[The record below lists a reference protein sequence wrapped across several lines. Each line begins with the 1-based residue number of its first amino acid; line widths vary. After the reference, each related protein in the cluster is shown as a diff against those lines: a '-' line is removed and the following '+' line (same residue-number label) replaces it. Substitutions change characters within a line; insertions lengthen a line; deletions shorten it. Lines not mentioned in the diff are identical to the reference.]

1 MVQEKHY
8 FKRCLSLL
16 LSFVMI
22 VSVFTGLSVN
32 VEAVSFIKNPASANG
47 ANYTTSSSLATALNN
62 IFYGDVDIYTNSA
75 CTSEVSLPIGTSMNN
90 STQFY
95 VKSKTTGNNCSGWQC
110 YIYANAVY
118 NKLFNEWVGHGN
130 SFAHSVRVIGGGSNT
145 ASYSL
150 FNNAGVKCGAY
161 IRTTNKSD
169 GTYNGS
175 AGHSMIVLSYNSSGI
190 TYLEGNGDGNGLV
203 RITTRTW
210 AEFNSSQL
218 SGKSRYISHVVQPT
232 NDYYNSLYTSYVDPY
247 FTSVPAQNIQLKLHA
262 NSGGVKLE
270 YRFAGDASDVGFGI
284 EYKSCRFYDIYY
296 DVNGYMSVV
305 IKPDGVGQ
313 NRIRASLYNMSGS
326 RVANYMIYI
335 DVIDDTCEYYGHTY
349 TSVIVNNPT
358 CTATGAKKHT
368 CSYCGY
374 SYTET
379 LSATNHALC
388 YILASEKPTCTT
400 QGKTEGRQC
409 AFCGKLVDAQDTIP
423 ATGHT
428 YKDGV
433 CTVCGKWQNK
443 TATVKLTK
451 VENTT
456 SGVKVTW
463 SKLSGAKKYLVYR
476 KTTGGWTR
484 LDTVTGTSFTD
495 ETAKS
500 GTTYKYTVKAQI
512 GNSYSDY
519 NTSGLSIKYLA
530 APKISSVE
538 NKNTGISVKWNKVSG
553 AKGYIVYRK
562 AAGASSWTN
571 LGTTTSTSFADKTAK
586 NNVKYTYT
594 VKAYNGSTKSAH
606 YSSGKSLVR
615 LVTPKLT
622 KVTATTGKNTF
633 TFGKVTGATTYVVYR
648 KTGSGSW
655 KKIATTKSTSYVD
668 KSVKKGT
675 YYTYTV
681 RAYKSGSY
689 SYYNTTGLKV
699 KAK

>member
-1 MVQEKHY
+1 MENKKLY
-8 FKRCLSLL
+8 GRRTLSLF
-16 LSFVMI
+16 LSI
-22 VSVFTGLSVN
+22 VLVFSVFSVLSVT
-32 VEAVSFIKNPASANG
+32 ASAATGFSVAAAFNLSEG
-47 ANYTTSSSLATALNN
+47 VNYTKSWDRSNYSKECYNKITIPSDGMITFTMTKPIDSEGE
-62 IFYGDVDIYTNSA
+62 YGDVDIYCYDENGAKLEHFDS
-75 CTSEVSLPIGTSMNN
+75 SEGNKVISYYEYRICVPAGTYYLNIDPSFIVSSGAPSTTYYYTFEAGNYYEKEPNGGIPTANPISLDKE
-90 STQFY
+90 Y
-95 VKSKTTGNNCSGWQC
+95 TG
-110 YIYANAVY
+110 
-118 NKLFNEWVGHGN
+118 
-130 SFAHSVRVIGGGSNT
+130 VIGGYDDAGDYYSFNVVAGSYYAIVSDDLRQIEEDETLLVKFITPDGDEEYTSWEYNASLGSYYVMEKAETTGT
-145 ASYSL
+145 A
-150 FNNAGVKCGAY
+150 FWKV
-161 IRTTNKSD
+161 
-169 GTYNGS
+169 YN
-175 AGHSMIVLSYNSSGI
+175 Y
-190 TYLEGNGDGNGLV
+190 
-203 RITTRTW
+203 
-210 AEFNSSQL
+210 
-218 SGKSRYISHVVQPT
+218 SGKLY
-232 NDYYNSLYTSYVDPY
+232 DYK
-247 FTSVPAQNIQLKLHA
+247 FK
-262 NSGGVKLE
+262 
-270 YRFAGDASDVGFGI
+270 
-284 EYKSCRFYDIYY
+284 
-296 DVNGYMSVV
+296 V
-305 IKPDGVGQ
+305 IKTHPCIG
-313 NRIRASLYNMSGS
+313 
-326 RVANYMIYI
+326 
-335 DVIDDTCEYYGHTY
+335 GHTERTEY
-349 TSVIVNNPT
+349 GDEPT
-358 CTATGAKKHT
+358 CTEPGVTDMIY
-368 CSYCGY
+368 CSVCD
-374 SYTET
+374 EV
-379 LSATNHALC
+379 LQPH
-388 YILASEKPTCTT
+388 K
-400 QGKTEGRQC
+400 
-409 AFCGKLVDAQDTIP
+409 TIP
-423 ATGHT
+423 ATGHI
-428 YKDGV
+428 YEDGY
-433 CTVCGKWQNK
+433 CMECWED
-443 TATVKLTK
+443 APMLKLK
-451 VENTT
+451 SVSNTT

-689 SYYNTTGLKV
+689 SYYNTTGLKTR
-699 KAK
+699 AK